1 MAERPGPLD
10 PQRQALLEH
19 LAAHRVEGVIIGGAA
34 IQNYRPTYAT
44 DDVDFAPARDDENM
58 RRLADALNGLDCRLV
73 VDPAD
78 PSSHVALP
86 PDYFTP
92 ASLSNARFWNL
103 ATRLGDLDVCFE
115 PAGFPGGYEDLRG
128 RASLQTIAGT
138 TISAPVAALADVEHS
153 KRTAGRSK
161 DLSYFDSYPSEQ
173 TAGDEVDELRRIRSA
188 CYPQDPQASRP
199 SEPHDRRT
207 RHGQDPGRPDRGHER

>member
-1 MAERPGPLD
+1 MADRASPLD

-19 LAAHRVEGVIIGGAA
+19 LAVHRVEGVIIGGAA

-58 RRLADALNGLDCRLV
+58 RRLADALNELDCRLV

-92 ASLSNARFWNL
+92 ASLANARFWNL

-128 RASLQTIAGT
+128 RASLQTVAGT
-138 TISAPVAALADVEHS
+138 TISVPVAALADVEHS
-153 KRTAGRSK
+153 KRTAGRPK
-161 DLSYFDSYPSEQ
+161 DLHYFDS
-173 TAGDEVDELRRIRSA
+173 
-188 CYPQDPQASRP
+188 
-199 SEPHDRRT
+199 
-207 RHGQDPGRPDRGHER
+207 